1 MRECN
6 CCDAHRCCISL
17 HRHFNMLTL
26 TCRRCICTGF
36 AQMGSLVC
44 DWLTLTDAHSQ
55 RSEHQQATPPPDLS
69 AAHFLRVEFYALA
82 ATS

>member
-1 MRECN
+1 
-6 CCDAHRCCISL
+6 
-17 HRHFNMLTL
+17 
-26 TCRRCICTGF
+26 
-36 AQMGSLVC
+36 MGSLVC